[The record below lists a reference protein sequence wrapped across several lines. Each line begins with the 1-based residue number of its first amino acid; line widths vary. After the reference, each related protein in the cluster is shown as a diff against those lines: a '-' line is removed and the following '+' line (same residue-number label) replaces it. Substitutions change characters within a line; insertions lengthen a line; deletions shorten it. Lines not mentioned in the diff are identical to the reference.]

1 MVVLR
6 CDLKPEACVA
16 EHIGLRLDGL
26 RRAQSDEPQWY
37 SVCPAHN
44 GAKRSLSITK
54 GTAGQR
60 LVWHCHRGCIGAEVK
75 RAMLARGIDPG
86 CIPWKPDGGARDE
99 AEELRAEVQELRA
112 RLTEVEK
119 IVLSEDKAGFAQIR
133 LRLGMVLWP
142 SRDAHET
149 ADRLGI
155 GWRTAYRVLERLRR
169 EQP

>member
-1 MVVLR
+1 MHR
-6 CDLKPEACVA
+6 CDLKPESCVA

-26 RRAQSDEPQWY
+26 RKAQSDEPQWY
-37 SVCPAHN
+37 AVCPAHN

-119 IVLSEDKAGFAQIR
+119 IVTGTDAKNVQRMR
-133 LRLGMVLWP
+133 LLIGMLLWP
-142 SRDAHET
+142 SYDPKAAAE
-149 ADRLGI
+149 RLGI
-155 GWRTAYRVLERLRR
+155 GWRTAYRVMEQIRR
-169 EQP
+169 EKQ